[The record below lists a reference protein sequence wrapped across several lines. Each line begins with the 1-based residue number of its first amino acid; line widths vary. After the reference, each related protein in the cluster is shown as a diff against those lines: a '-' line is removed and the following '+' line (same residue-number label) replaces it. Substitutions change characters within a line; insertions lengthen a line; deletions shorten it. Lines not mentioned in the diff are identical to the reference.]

1 MKHLI
6 IIWGVAISTSIG
18 LINAADPSAEE
29 NCIQLTPEKEKVIND
44 TIDKI
49 TIFLSKIQEELDDI
63 DIRILRV
70 DIDKHSDQE
79 REEKDLKLKITIN
92 DCEENNYTD
101 YEFNKKPRHYH
112 KHNKNA
118 YQPEEIDD
126 ITFNIDQTSEMYKT
140 DNNTAKNDNVEE
152 TTSEYSNVQWGD
164 TSSDAINSDTS
175 YSNEEVPIIYKELD
189 NNNHAQKRRHHRH
202 RKNKKISDTAIL
214 NDNIPE
220 YFDYNEFFTSPEI
233 LPMTYGS
240 DNTRSKNPN
249 ESGPSQTV
257 YDENSIISIDKNDA
271 TVKEDD
277 LPAKRYRHRHRYH
290 KRKHDYIDVDQFEI
304 ASDGIY
310 NAAVIEEASTPI
322 YPNLKEVEVKFDN
335 TAVAY
340 DDIQRP
346 IKSKNYH
353 KQKHPRRLFNDDK
366 VIVTRSENL
375 DESGTAFVMDSP
387 LPHYLNYQN
396 DDQTNNF
403 PTDYTLKTVD
413 DKVRLSKHHH
423 HKRETYKKD
432 DKFTEETPLIDDKAR
447 EKYKKHRRHDKHR
460 KHDKESDL
468 NYPKDTSYRGN
479 NQFTEETGNKDN
491 TIGGTAIFDDET
503 RPNHKKHGRH
513 HKNRKNTAKPVSNY
527 AVDNNTASG
536 NDNNQF
542 KEEIGNKN
550 GTSTGHTEVIDDETQ
565 PKHKKHHGR
574 PKKEKYYEEIGDN
587 NEEDVKRSKST
598 DDEIIVRDDELNDDM
613 RRRHRKKKP
622 HRNFTFDD
630 FIRYLEENKDDAKEK
645 CVCVQGLQ
653 DW

>member
-1 MKHLI
+1 MTGRREYVTI
-6 IIWGVAISTSIG
+6 
-18 LINAADPSAEE
+18 ADPSAEE
-29 NCIQLTPEKEKVIND
+29 NCIQLTLEKEKVIND

-101 YEFNKKPRHYH
+101 YEFNKIPRHYH

-126 ITFNIDQTSEMYKT
+126 ITFNIDQTSEIYKT

-152 TTSEYSNVQWGD
+152 TTSEYSNFQRGD

-175 YSNEEVPIIYKELD
+175 YSNEEIPIIYKELD

-220 YFDYNEFFTSPEI
+220 YFDYNEFFTNPEM

-240 DNTRSKNPN
+240 DDTTTKNPN

-257 YDENSIISIDKNDA
+257 YDENSMISVDKNDA
-271 TVKEDD
+271 TVQEND
-277 LPAKRYRHRHRYH
+277 LPAKRYHKHRHH
-290 KRKHDYIDVDQFEI
+290 KRKHDYIDVDQIEI

-310 NAAVIEEASTPI
+310 NAAIIEEASTPI
-322 YPNLKEVEVKFDN
+322 YPNLREVEVKFDN
-335 TAVAY
+335 TAVSY

-346 IKSKNYH
+346 IKSKNHH

-366 VIVTRSENL
+366 VIVTRSENF
-375 DESGTAFVMDSP
+375 DESDTAFVMDSP

-403 PTDYTLKTVD
+403 PTNYSLKTVD
-413 DKVRLSKHHH
+413 DKVHLSKHHD
-423 HKRETYKKD
+423 HKNKHPGLTASGSAIAESYEQD
-432 DKFTEETPLIDDKAR
+432 SVYSENEE
-447 EKYKKHRRHDKHR
+447 
-460 KHDKESDL
+460 
-468 NYPKDTSYRGN
+468 N
-479 NQFTEETGNKDN
+479 GNKDD

-513 HKNRKNTAKPVSNY
+513 HKNRKNAAKPVSNY

-542 KEEIGNKN
+542 KGEIGNKN

-587 NEEDVKRSKST
+587 KEEDVKRSKST

-630 FIRYLEENKDDAKEK
+630 FIRYLEENKDDGKEK